1 MNAPRPSS
9 APAVLVSLRIDP
21 VSGRATRSAGD
32 AAAAALARQAC
43 LDAGEAGAPRLVH
56 AGRLPERV
64 ARDYLA
70 LGLPLLQQWV
80 APVGAAGEAA
90 DAVSLLRQACADSPL
105 VLTGAR
111 AESGLGSGLLP
122 YALAE
127 ALQRPLLADVIDLQR
142 EADGH
147 WRVTQALP
155 RGARHHWRLA
165 PGAGAV
171 LVTSARLAQRAG
183 LDLRHAW
190 ASAQQGRIETLTA
203 DRGAAA
209 AVVPAMPD
217 WTTGPARRQ
226 RVALAAA
233 SRASGA
239 ERMARATGS
248 AAPKSGGA
256 LLREGSVE
264 DKARALL
271 QRLQALALVSSR

>member
-32 AAAAALARQAC
+32 AAAAALALQAA
-43 LDAGEAGAPRLVH
+43 AGVAVPRLVH

-80 APVGAAGEAA
+80 APVGAAGAAA
-90 DAVSLLRQACADSPL
+90 DALTLLRQACADSPL

-142 EADGH
+142 EPDGH

-183 LDLRHAW
+183 LELRHAW
-190 ASAQQGRIETLTA
+190 ASAQQGRIETVTA
-203 DRGAAA
+203 ARTATAGHA
-209 AVVPAMPD
+209 PAMPD

-248 AAPKSGGA
+248 GAPKSGGA